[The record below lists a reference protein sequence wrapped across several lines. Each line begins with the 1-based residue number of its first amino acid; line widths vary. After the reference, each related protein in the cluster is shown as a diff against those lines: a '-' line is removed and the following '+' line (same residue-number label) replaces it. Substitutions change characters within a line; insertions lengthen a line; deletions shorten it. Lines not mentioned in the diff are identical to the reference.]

1 MEAKRYVVMGAG
13 QVGFELARSLSQEG
27 HNVTVI
33 ERTDSVRARVA
44 EELDVLAV
52 YGNGAR
58 ISVLEAAGVQDCDLF
73 MAVSSDEEANLAAS
87 LLAKRLGARRTAVRV
102 ETVGADVAHSET
114 YEEIFEAD
122 LLLSTQ
128 VLTTTRILNHLRGL
142 STMAVEYFANGK
154 VQLRKIVL
162 DEDSPLVRKPLSQVQ
177 LPEPVLVVALFRGE
191 ELIIP
196 SGEDSAEPGDE
207 ALVLAARE
215 VIGRLERVLTRRPQ
229 DLGTVAIAG
238 GGHTAWQVARELE
251 RVKADVKF
259 IERDRARAHE
269 LAATF
274 PHYQVIHGDA
284 TDLSLL
290 RAERIDKARSFVA
303 LSGHDETNLMAS
315 LLAQELKIPQ
325 VIALVDRA
333 ETSHLWRRL
342 GLEQVFS
349 PRALAN
355 ERIHEYI
362 ESDYS
367 ANLVSLHHGA
377 AQVVQR
383 RLTPLSPTAGVTL
396 ADISPPRGL
405 IVGAVVRGDKV
416 FVPHGKDRLAV
427 GDQVI
432 LFVKV
437 EEMGTVQ
444 LFFPGQDEK

>member
-1 MEAKRYVVMGAG
+1 MEPKRYVVMGAG

-33 ERTDSVRARVA
+33 EREESIRAQVD

-58 ISVLEAAGVQDCDLF
+58 ISVLEAARVEDCDLF

-87 LLAKRLGARRTAVRV
+87 LLAKNLGARRTAVRV
-102 ETVGADVAHSET
+102 ETAGADLLQSKR
-114 YEEIFEAD
+114 YEEIFQAD

-128 VLTTTRILNHLRGL
+128 VLTTTRILNHIRGL
-142 STMAVEYFANGK
+142 TTMAVEYFANGK
-154 VQLRKIVL
+154 VQLRKIEL
-162 DEDSPLVRKPLSQVQ
+162 EEGSPLVGKPLRDVE
-177 LPEPVLVVALFRGE
+177 LPGPVLVVALFRGE

-196 SGEDSAEPGDE
+196 SGDDAAEPGDE
-207 ALVLAARE
+207 ALILAATE
-215 VIGRLERVLTRRPQ
+215 VIGRFERMMTRKPQ
-229 DLGTVAIAG
+229 ELGTVVVAG
-238 GGHTAWQVARELE
+238 GGLTAWQVARALE
-251 RVKADVKF
+251 GVKADVKF
-259 IERDRARAHE
+259 IEKDKRRSRE
-269 LAATF
+269 LAASF
-274 PHYQVIHGDA
+274 PQYQVLYGDA

-290 RAERIDKARSFVA
+290 RAERVEKAKSFVA
-303 LSGHDETNLMAS
+303 LSGNDETNLMAS

-333 ETSHLWRRL
+333 ETSHLWKRL

-362 ESDYS
+362 ESGYS

-383 RLTPLSPTAGVTL
+383 RIYKLSPTVGVSL
-396 ADISPPRGL
+396 AEMRPPRGL
-405 IVGAVVRGDKV
+405 IVGAIVRGDRV
-416 FVPHGKDRLAV
+416 FVPHGKDRLQV
-427 GDQVI
+427 DDQVI

-437 EEMGTVQ
+437 EEMATVQ
-444 LFFPGQDEK
+444 LFFPGKDEE

>member
-33 ERTDSVRARVA
+33 EREPSVRARVDD
-44 EELDVLAV
+44 ELDVLAV

-58 ISVLEAAGVQDCDLF
+58 ISVLEAAGVKDCDLF

-87 LLAKRLGARRTAVRV
+87 LVAKRLGARRTVVRV
-102 ETVGADVAHSET
+102 ETAGADLAHSKT
-114 YEEIFEAD
+114 YEDIFEAD

-128 VLTTTRILNHLRGL
+128 VLTTTRILNHIRGL
-142 STMAVEYFANGK
+142 STMAVEYFAGGK
-154 VQLRKIVL
+154 VQLRKIEL
-162 DEDSPLVRKPLSQVQ
+162 DEESPLVRKPLKDVK
-177 LPEPVLVVALFRGE
+177 LPGPLLVVALFRGE
-191 ELIIP
+191 RLIIP
-196 SGEDSAEPGDE
+196 SGQDSAEPGDD
-207 ALVLAARE
+207 ALILAATD
-215 VIGRLERVLTRRPQ
+215 VIGRFERLMTRKPQ
-229 DLGTVAIAG
+229 DLGTMVVAG
-238 GGHTAWQVARELE
+238 GGHTARQVALALE
-251 RVKADVKF
+251 GVKVNVKF
-259 IERDRARAHE
+259 IEKDRARARE
-269 LAATF
+269 LAAAF
-274 PHYQVIHGDA
+274 PQYQVLYGDA

-290 RAERIDKARSFVA
+290 RAERVEKANSFVA
-303 LSGHDETNLMAS
+303 LSGNDETNLMAS
-315 LLAQELKIPQ
+315 LLAQDLKVPQ
-325 VIALVDRA
+325 VIALVDHA

-362 ESDYS
+362 ESGYS
-367 ANLVSLHHGA
+367 THLVSLHQGA

-383 RLTPLSPTAGVTL
+383 RLYALSPAAGVTL
-396 ADISPPRGL
+396 AEMSLPRGL

-416 FVPHGKDRLAV
+416 FVPKGKDRLLV
-427 GDQVI
+427 DDQVI
-432 LFVKV
+432 LFVKM